1 MVNRLLDL
9 FKRPAAAKSAE
20 EKGATADDVR
30 KYAKVT
36 YVTPARQRGEKR
48 VSFGASDIHHGMN
61 LHSHFPLVCG
71 AVDARKFAEF
81 ARVELVKR
89 EGAKQGATAK
99 WTFKV
104 L

>member
-20 EKGATADDVR
+20 EKGTTANDVR

-36 YVTPARQRGEKR
+36 FITPARQRGEKR
-48 VSFGASDIHHGMN
+48 VSFSAMDLQRGMN
-61 LHSHFPLVCG
+61 LHAHAQLVCG
-71 AVDARKFAEF
+71 AIDAKKFAEF

-89 EGAKQGATAK
+89 EGVKQGASAK

>member
-1 MVNRLLDL
+1 MFKSLLNL
-9 FKRPAAAKSAE
+9 FKRPAEAKTAEDRGASA
-20 EKGATADDVR
+20 DNIR

-36 YVTPARQRGEKR
+36 FITPARQRNEKR
-48 VSFGASDIHHGMN
+48 VTFSAMDIHRGLN
-61 LHSHFPLVCG
+61 PPTAYPLICN
-71 AVDARKFAEF
+71 AIDAKKIADF

-89 EGAKQGATAK
+89 EGVKQGASAK